1 MKVGACYAEDLDTWS
16 GVLMIAAMAILLLPI
31 LAVPLIF
38 GGLRAKRLKAKVY
51 PELIKV
57 DFPPLH
63 SLFYPL
69 MLPCNQ

>member
-1 MKVGACYAEDLDTWS
+1 
-16 GVLMIAAMAILLLPI
+16 MIAAMAILLLPI

-57 DFPPLH
+57 GFPAFAF
-63 SLFYPL
+63 SLLSSYVAL
-69 MLPCNQ
+69 R